1 MIKWF
6 ERHNKLSW
14 TITILIA
21 ALIFYLSSFS
31 FSGFG
36 KVIYEA
42 NWRAIVYHVLIF
54 FLLSIFLFISLL
66 NGKQNNFLLF
76 ISFFVLVA
84 YGVIDELH
92 QSFVIGRFPSVLD
105 LIFDSIGILFAS
117 MVYFIRLENKKLF

>member
-21 ALIFYLSSFS
+21 VLIFYLSSLS
-31 FSGFG
+31 FLDFG
-36 KVIYEA
+36 KGIYQA
-42 NWRAIVYHVLIF
+42 SWRAIVYHVVIF
-54 FLLSIFLFISLL
+54 FLLSIFFFISFL